1 MFIVDDLLMKPFVS
15 LLDILQTMALGEM
28 YDAEAIRDDIKENQ
42 LLYEIGERRK
52 EEYQQR
58 KQELE
63 AELAMAEQIQSQMP
77 DKMEV
82 KRRCL
87 PTLTTLMIR
96 LVNRPMVHPTTP
108 AACLDNC
115 DPS

>member
-63 AELAMAEQIQSQMP
+63 AELAMAEQIQSQMR

-82 KRRCL
+82 K
-87 PTLTTLMIR
+87 
-96 LVNRPMVHPTTP
+96 
-108 AACLDNC
+108 
-115 DPS
+115 S